1 MNLRKNN
8 KTKKIRNKFCLH
20 KTNNKTEQVDLSM
33 NRKND
38 GCQDTEMEATNKST
52 NDFIRNNVNSIG
64 KTCFTLLFL
73 ILLNFITYTL
83 FTFFL
88 SKLFFFLF

>member
-1 MNLRKNN
+1 MK
-8 KTKKIRNKFCLH
+8 
-20 KTNNKTEQVDLSM
+20 
-33 NRKND
+33 RKND
-38 GCQDTEMEATNKST
+38 GCHDTGMEMEATDKST
-52 NDFIRNNVNSIG
+52 NDFIRNNANSIG

-88 SKLFFFLF
+88 SKLNFFLCYEYFKSLIKIFEIQD